1 MIADR
6 WTFPQHSYVGFFR
19 QVLFQREA
27 IPPTM
32 PPTIAPTEPE
42 TCDSVIEE
50 GFGLPAKGYNLNNG
64 AIDLSETAQSCCDR
78 CRRNTDCFSWTWIKP
93 LRHCYLKWAGP
104 EYTGREHSK
113 DAISGIKTVG
123 CKVVFYKDTHFKVP
137 FSAMQ
142 PFGPGNYSAKALGLI
157 GMSSLMLHGQCAVT
171 LYSKENLGGEKALL
185 TDSVCCLDKVRH
197 CTTDLLRHAT
207 HTEFDPHLHSTHGW
221 DSARIPCVRCHGC
234 LPTATL

>member
-1 MIADR
+1 MDI
-6 WTFPQHSYVGFFR
+6 PSYVSFFR

-171 LYSKENLGGEKALL
+171 LYSKENFGGEKALL

-197 CTTDLLRHAT
+197 NRPSASC
-207 HTEFDPHLHSTHGW
+207 HSEIRT
-221 DSARIPCVRCHGC
+221 RIRGTAGIQLESLACGVTAVFP
-234 LPTATL
+234 LPIRSDRLWA